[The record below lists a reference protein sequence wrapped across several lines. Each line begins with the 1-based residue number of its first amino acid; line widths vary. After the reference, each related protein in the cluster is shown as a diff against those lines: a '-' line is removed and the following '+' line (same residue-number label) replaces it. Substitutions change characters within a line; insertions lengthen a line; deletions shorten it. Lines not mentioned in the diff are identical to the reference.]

1 MKFPINTNQHLL
13 FTQLIS
19 GENKMNKDIWEELDK
34 ALVIIRNLIIYK
46 LIKISKNHKH

>member
-1 MKFPINTNQHLL
+1 MNRHLL

-34 ALVIIRNLIIYK
+34 ALVIIRDL
-46 LIKISKNHKH
+46 